1 MGPAGEGRPREQE
14 PLVRGKTYDYP
25 ALLQERA
32 PGFAQEIG
40 VEKRR
45 ERFVQCRAAL
55 EALGR
60 KFNEVAPDAVV
71 IIGND
76 QREFFNAGLTPAI
89 TVYRGKTI
97 SNVQHLNEDA
107 PGLNI
112 AEPANSPEE
121 GATYPGATELA
132 DHILRSLADEDFD
145 LAQSDQTPSGAPRG
159 GIPHAYGFFYHT
171 ILQDQTPP
179 SVPIILNV
187 HFPHNTPKVHRC
199 LELGRGLYR
208 AIKSFGGFKRV
219 ALMASGGLTHF
230 VIDEDFDRQVIA
242 AMKSGDE
249 DALAKLPES
258 YFKVGTAEI
267 KNWYPVISAMNAA
280 GLHVTTR
287 STTCRATAPR
297 REPATR
303 CASRT
308 GSEVRLKPDSR
319 LTYWSQMDDCLSGLT
334 ASIPVR
340 V

>member
-1 MGPAGEGRPREQE
+1 MADVVLGIGSSHGPLLSTPPEQWDLRAKADRENKNHWF
-14 PLVRGKTYDYP
+14 RGKTYDYP
-25 ALLQERA
+25 GLLEARA
-32 PGFAQEIG
+32 PGFAGEIV

-45 ERFVQCRAAL
+45 ERFVQCRSAL
-55 EALGR
+55 EALGH

-121 GATYPGATELA
+121 GATYPGATDLA

-145 LAQSDQTPSGAPRG
+145 LAQSEQTPSGAPRG

-171 ILQDQTPP
+171 ILQDKTPP

-199 LELGRGLYR
+199 LELGRGL
-208 AIKSFGGFKRV
+208 
-219 ALMASGGLTHF
+219 
-230 VIDEDFDRQVIA
+230 
-242 AMKSGDE
+242 
-249 DALAKLPES
+249 
-258 YFKVGTAEI
+258 
-267 KNWYPVISAMNAA
+267 
-280 GLHVTTR
+280 
-287 STTCRATAPR
+287 
-297 REPATR
+297 
-303 CASRT
+303 
-308 GSEVRLKPDSR
+308 
-319 LTYWSQMDDCLSGLT
+319 
-334 ASIPVR
+334 
-340 V
+340 